1 VTIST
6 LPSPSPLFLA
16 TNSTKATQLTPTVR
30 VNLTSSAVTIIPK
43 GTVKRPNT
51 DRGFDLTP
59 SDHAVHGRND
69 KRTDSS
75 GNDQGSAS
83 VSLSLANLRT
93 QSQGGNTSAITLLD
107 GTLLI
112 PSFPAAKAL
121 SLMAMS
127 AGEWNEAA
135 NNSLGASQSFIFT
148 SQLASS
154 SSA

>member
-6 LPSPSPLFLA
+6 LPSPSPLFLT

-43 GTVKRPNT
+43 GTVEKAQHRPWLRPDTPIVLCMDET
-51 DRGFDLTP
+51 D
-59 SDHAVHGRND
+59 D

-112 PSFPAAKAL
+112 PSFPATKAS

-127 AGEWNEAA
+127 ERRRVE
-135 NNSLGASQSFIFT
+135 
-148 SQLASS
+148 
-154 SSA
+154 